1 MTGFDKID
9 RLPYVIYNMKQ
20 ESRREHIASI
30 IKYASERGVTI
41 PQEIAKTPELHRVTY
56 IGSKILADQFV
67 FSSLYTAYFFYGIG
81 LVGGKTME
89 ECNDD
94 MRHKFI
100 PTYATDCAVW
110 PLLQM
115 INFTLVPQHLRV
127 LYVNVCNIAWNAFL
141 STMANAA
148 HHTAASK
155 APSHQY
161 AVKASQAQQSAAMLA
176 KPTP

>member
-1 MTGFDKID
+1 
-9 RLPYVIYNMKQ
+9 
-20 ESRREHIASI
+20 
-30 IKYASERGVTI
+30 
-41 PQEIAKTPELHRVTY
+41 
-56 IGSKILADQFV
+56 
-67 FSSLYTAYFFYGIG
+67 
-81 LVGGKTME
+81 
-89 ECNDD
+89 
-94 MRHKFI
+94 
-100 PTYATDCAVW
+100 
-110 PLLQM
+110 M

-161 AVKASQAQQSAAMLA
+161 AVKASQAQQSAAMQA